1 MRLGCTF
8 KIATH
13 NWRSGH
19 TEPLAFE
26 IQLKAK
32 TSIETVMK
40 HKIVSG
46 NRDEAL
52 SIAEVKIK
60 QAIKN
65 WKGYSAKAS
74 AT

>member
-1 MRLGCTF
+1 
-8 KIATH
+8 
-13 NWRSGH
+13 
-19 TEPLAFE
+19 
-26 IQLKAK
+26 
-32 TSIETVMK
+32 MK

-74 AT
+74 EMQYIILMHIKEKTLSHRLEPRFNSETSEQQLH

>member
-1 MRLGCTF
+1 
-8 KIATH
+8 
-13 NWRSGH
+13 
-19 TEPLAFE
+19 
-26 IQLKAK
+26 
-32 TSIETVMK
+32 MK
-40 HKIVSG
+40 HEIVSG

-74 AT
+74 EMQYIILMHIKEETLSHRLEPRFNSETSEQQLH

>member
-1 MRLGCTF
+1 
-8 KIATH
+8 
-13 NWRSGH
+13 
-19 TEPLAFE
+19 
-26 IQLKAK
+26 
-32 TSIETVMK
+32 MK

-65 WKGYSAKAS
+65 CKGHSAKAS
-74 AT
+74 GM

>member
-1 MRLGCTF
+1 M
-8 KIATH
+8 
-13 NWRSGH
+13 
-19 TEPLAFE
+19 EPLAFE

-32 TSIETVMK
+32 TITETMMK
-40 HKIVSG
+40 HKIVSE

-60 QAIKN
+60 QAIN
-65 WKGYSAKAS
+65 SWRGYSAKAS